1 MKSGFP
7 FDAAGWAELGY
18 GSCGRRDRGRGRFW
32 ATGGVTHVLVSQR
45 AGVRGVCCPTWEHD
59 IGLWCRLPSSTMS
72 ADGAAVATC
81 DDGAAGKPAPFIQ
94 ADLAAFIVGEVGAD
108 WLARAPGDDD
118 DGGYVELRDTWQKE
132 ATGDALRRATEYEQQ
147 RQAFTHRLT
156 FRIRYRASGER
167 ALSKADARDAQL
179 ALRTAIETRSGLPV
193 LLT

>member
-32 ATGGVTHVLVSQR
+32 ATGGVTHVLVSQH

-59 IGLWCRLPSSTMS
+59 VGLWCRLPSSTLP
-72 ADGAAVATC
+72 ADGAAVAAA
-81 DDGAAGKPAPFIQ
+81 DDDAAGKPALFVE
-94 ADLAAFIVGEVGAD
+94 ADLATFIVGEVGAD
-108 WLARAPGDDD
+108 WLARAPST
-118 DGGYVELRDTWQKE
+118 GGYAELRDTWQKE
-132 ATGDALRRATEYEQQ
+132 ATGDALRSETEYERR

-167 ALSKADARDAQL
+167 ALSKSDARDAQL
-179 ALRTAIETRSGLPV
+179 ALRTAIGTISGLPV
-193 LLT
+193 MLT